1 MFCFLYGC
9 WNKQPAP
16 IDKSTWES
24 PNWLSV
30 EESFNNQIEHTQYI
44 LDLQDFFQ
52 SNDNENIKTQIN
64 AKFDEKSTLQWW
76 FNFSKDKISI
86 WKDENSEITFD
97 IIANSIEDN
106 KKPFASS
113 WSLSLL
119 YKENEVYVQLHNF
132 WLFMWEEN
140 INAKMYT
147 LLLDLVRDK
156 RVNLQV
162 HSNWIV
168 QIDEKSDLWKLS
180 ENLKSILT
188 TSNEKWNSELLSN
201 LAEFIETTNGY
212 INLWISTEEL
222 SIDSPQEISYFELD
236 NWTIQKGFTW
246 HFKSKESIFDFTF
259 LASDKI
265 IKFNI
270 FNIKTKDDENLED
283 LDSEFYLFIEE
294 TNKWE
299 YKIDLEQSKLKQ
311 KIIDCKWTIKY
322 WDTIKISWN
331 FILEPIELI
340 SGQKISWKLTWN
352 ISKNKSDELKL
363 PELTWNILLLNELLN
378 SLQ

>member
-1 MFCFLYGC
+1 
-9 WNKQPAP
+9 
-16 IDKSTWES
+16 
-24 PNWLSV
+24 
-30 EESFNNQIEHTQYI
+30 
-44 LDLQDFFQ
+44 
-52 SNDNENIKTQIN
+52 
-64 AKFDEKSTLQWW
+64 
-76 FNFSKDKISI
+76 
-86 WKDENSEITFD
+86 
-97 IIANSIEDN
+97 
-106 KKPFASS
+106 
-113 WSLSLL
+113 
-119 YKENEVYVQLHNF
+119 
-132 WLFMWEEN
+132 MWEEN

-236 NWTIQKGFTW
+236 NWTIQKSFTW
-246 HFKSKESIFDFTF
+246 HFKSKESIFDFSF
-259 LASDKI
+259 IASDKL

-340 SGQKISWKLTWN
+340 SGQKISWKLIWN
-352 ISKNKSDELKL
+352 ISKNRSDEPKL

>member
-1 MFCFLYGC
+1 
-9 WNKQPAP
+9 
-16 IDKSTWES
+16 
-24 PNWLSV
+24 
-30 EESFNNQIEHTQYI
+30 
-44 LDLQDFFQ
+44 
-52 SNDNENIKTQIN
+52 
-64 AKFDEKSTLQWW
+64 
-76 FNFSKDKISI
+76 
-86 WKDENSEITFD
+86 
-97 IIANSIEDN
+97 
-106 KKPFASS
+106 
-113 WSLSLL
+113 
-119 YKENEVYVQLHNF
+119 
-132 WLFMWEEN
+132 MWEEN

-168 QIDEKSDLWKLS
+168 QIDEKSNLWKLS

-299 YKIDLEQSKLKQ
+299 YKIDLEQ
-311 KIIDCKWTIKY
+311 
-322 WDTIKISWN
+322 
-331 FILEPIELI
+331 
-340 SGQKISWKLTWN
+340 
-352 ISKNKSDELKL
+352 
-363 PELTWNILLLNELLN
+363 
-378 SLQ
+378 